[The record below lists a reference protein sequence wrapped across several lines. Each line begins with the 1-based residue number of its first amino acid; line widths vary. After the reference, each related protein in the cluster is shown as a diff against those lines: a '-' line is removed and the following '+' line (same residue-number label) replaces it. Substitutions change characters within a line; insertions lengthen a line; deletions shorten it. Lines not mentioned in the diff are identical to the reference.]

1 MSLAAEPQALRRRKR
16 FPCSLRD
23 PADGRTRGDAG
34 RPEQAANHPLQLR
47 RQDTPRVPADPIFNR
62 KWEWIERWLHVSRE
76 KLERQRH
83 RIDRWG
89 VWLALLTW
97 LPFVGDVFAIAL
109 GFYRI
114 SPVKSGLFMLL
125 GKFLRFLCWTLL
137 FHLTGWSL
145 LPSV

>member
-1 MSLAAEPQALRRRKR
+1 MRVSFK
-16 FPCSLRD
+16 
-23 PADGRTRGDAG
+23 
-34 RPEQAANHPLQLR
+34 
-47 RQDTPRVPADPIFNR
+47 TPSFFMNCR
-62 KWEWIERWLHVSRE
+62 LG
-76 KLERQRH
+76 
-83 RIDRWG
+83 G